1 MQVYSTTPAFDP
13 EWFAEVGQY
22 ILAGADLATLWVT
35 QDNRIILTVSNSRT
49 AVQKDY
55 GRKDWHKVVANPREA
70 FLRISPWGA
79 VRRQTLDLST
89 REAVLKSW
97 VV

>member
-1 MQVYSTTPAFDP
+1 MQLYSTTPAFNP
-13 EWFAEVGQY
+13 EWFAEVGES
-22 ILAGADLATLWVT
+22 ILPGADMATLWMNR
-35 QDNRIILTVSNSRT
+35 DNCLILTVSNSRT

-55 GRKDWHKVVANPREA
+55 GRKDWGAIAANPRDT
-70 FLRISPWGA
+70 FLRLSRLLP